1 MNKKT
6 VLQVLLILIIV
17 TISLFFYFKYLNNN
31 SKILEE
37 DIATEKV
44 DSNQDDS
51 STYINDINYVSSD
64 TMGNKYRITARQAE
78 IRKEN
83 PNIMFL
89 ENVIAYITTN
99 DSDTIKIT
107 SNHGKYNTMNYDTIF
122 SKNVILV
129 YLGHKITGEYL
140 DFSFLNNLG
149 TISTNVIYTGEK
161 TNLYADKIEM
171 NITTKDMKIF
181 MNDKTKKVLIKGT
194 K

>member
-6 VLQVLLILIIV
+6 VLQVLVILIIV